1 MVAGLDSIS
10 AAPPNL
16 PMERVASAC
25 REQFGLAGQFT
36 PLVSERDQN
45 FALQAND
52 GRRFVVKV
60 TSQVEDAAVTDFQ
73 IQALLHLEQVGVAGV
88 PRIVRTM
95 SGDDRGLIQGHD
107 GTAMCLRVVTWL
119 EGRMLHDVPLSV
131 DIARAFGRHLAD
143 LDLGLL
149 GFTHSGDRQIL
160 LWDTQRAAELRGLL
174 LHIDDAAIRAQ
185 VEKVLN
191 AFDERVIPQLQAL
204 PHQVIHNDANSENV
218 LLDDTGEVTGMID
231 FGDMLWAPRIIEIST
246 AASYL
251 RTSDRDPLKFIMP
264 FVAGYHERSPLSDAE
279 LNILFDLVR
288 TRLAMT
294 LSILYW
300 RVSAREPGDS
310 YREKALANEAS
321 AADFLA
327 SLSAIGRAEVSSCL
341 RTGVSRK

>member
-16 PMERVASAC
+16 STERVASAC

-60 TSQVEDAAVTDFQ
+60 TGRAELAAVTDFQ
-73 IQALLHLEQVGVAGV
+73 IQALLHLEKVGVAGV
-88 PRIVRTM
+88 PRIVRTV
-95 SGDDRGLIQGHD
+95 SGDDRGSIQDDD
-107 GTAMCLRVVTWL
+107 GDAMCLRIVTWL
-119 EGRMLHDVPLSV
+119 EGQMLHDVPLSV
-131 DIARAFGRHLAD
+131 DIARAFGRHLAE

-149 GFTHSGDRQIL
+149 GFTHPGDRQIL

-174 LHIDDAAIRAQ
+174 SHIDDPDIRGQ
-185 VEKVLN
+185 VEIVLN
-191 AFDERVIPQLQAL
+191 AFDERVMPQLQAL

-218 LLDDTGEVTGMID
+218 LLDDAGEVTGMID

-251 RTSDRDPLKFIMP
+251 RTRDRNPLKFIAP
-264 FVAGYHERSPLSDAE
+264 FVAGYRERSPLSDAE

-310 YREKALANEAS
+310 YREKSLASEAA

-327 SLSAIGRAEVSSCL
+327 SLSAMGRVEASSCL
-341 RTGVSRK
+341 RTGVAKK